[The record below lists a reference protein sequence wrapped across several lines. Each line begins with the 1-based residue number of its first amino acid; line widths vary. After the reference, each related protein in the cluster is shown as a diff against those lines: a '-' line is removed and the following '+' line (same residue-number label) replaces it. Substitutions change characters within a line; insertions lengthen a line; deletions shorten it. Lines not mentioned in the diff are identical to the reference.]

1 MVLIFNQLKSYLAY
15 IVMRPCFLIEGGH
28 YLIQQESHP
37 SIYKVNTF
45 FSLFFCFFTFC
56 GRRGGSDLYRMF
68 GFTTG
73 EDTVFYGCV
82 IIKEDIAF
90 LG

>member
-37 SIYKVNTF
+37 SIYKANTF

-56 GRRGGSDLYRMF
+56 GRRGVSIY
-68 GFTTG
+68 
-73 EDTVFYGCV
+73 
-82 IIKEDIAF
+82 IACLALQPERIPSF
-90 LG
+90 MDV